1 MKKLY
6 LLFFFATLLSAT
18 VSASIFPISVVVTP
32 GSCGGPGSII
42 VTPTGGVGPYT
53 YAINGL
59 PFQASNVFNGL
70 APGIYTVVAV
80 DINGDSGSE
89 TVTIVSSPMITA
101 TATVTPASCSGV
113 PDGSITILVT
123 AGTAPFQFSLD
134 GGITYQSSNILSNLA
149 AGAYTVTI
157 RDVAGCVIS
166 MTVIVPLANIVTANA
181 GNDTAICAGTSAQ
194 LHGSG
199 GTVYSWSPAAGLS
212 DPNIANPVATPVAS
226 TIYQLTVSSGPCT
239 STSQVTVVVMPLPA
253 ANAGPD
259 ITICAGNAVQLAG
272 SGGST
277 YSWSP
282 ATGLSDPFVANPMAS
297 PATTT
302 TYQLTVSNG
311 VCSASDF
318 VVVSVNHAVANA
330 GADVTICAGNSVQ
343 LTGTGGIVYVWS
355 PAIGLNDPSIANPV
369 AGPAVTTNYILAVTD
384 ASGCMAQDTI
394 TVSVQSL
401 DVPLVTLNAGT
412 LTVTNPDISATYT
425 WQVLNG
431 SSWDDVVPLATGTS
445 FTPVATGEYR
455 VKVVSGPC
463 TEFSGSMLAG
473 RLASRNEFG
482 IYLYPNPTTGL
493 LVLDEIRLSQGWE
506 TLEIINS
513 QGMRVLVQDIRN
525 RTAVSVNVSNLRT
538 GIYNAKLRKADG
550 GSTMF
555 RFIKQ

>member
-1 MKKLY
+1 MKKFY
-6 LLFFFATLLSAT
+6 LLFLFATLISAN
-18 VSASIFPISVVVTP
+18 VSASTFPISVVVTN

-42 VTPTGGVGPYT
+42 VTPLGGVGPYS

-59 PFQASNVFNGL
+59 PYQASNVFNGL
-70 APGIYTVVAV
+70 PPGVYTVVVV

-113 PDGSITILVT
+113 PDGSITILAT
-123 AGTAPFQFSLD
+123 AGTAPFEFSLD
-134 GGITYQSSNILSNLA
+134 GGTTYQSSNILSNLA
-149 AGAYTVTI
+149 AGAYTITI

-166 MTVIVPLANIVTANA
+166 MTVVVPFANSATANA
-181 GNDTAICAGTSAQ
+181 GNDTTICAGTSAQ

-199 GTVYSWSPAAGLS
+199 GSVYSWSPAAGLS

-259 ITICAGNAVQLAG
+259 ASVCAGSSVQLSG
-272 SGGST
+272 SGGTT

-282 ATGLSDPFVANPMAS
+282 STGLSDPSVADPIANPA
-297 PATTT
+297 ATT

-311 VCSASDF
+311 VCTASDF
-318 VVVSVNHAVANA
+318 MVLSVHTAVANA
-330 GADVTICAGNSVQ
+330 GADVTICAGGSVQ
-343 LTGTGGIVYVWS
+343 LTGTGGIVYLWS
-355 PAIGLNDPSIANPV
+355 PSIGLSDPLIANPI
-369 AGPAVTTNYILAVTD
+369 ASPASTTHYILAVTD
-384 ASGCMAQDTI
+384 ASGCIASDTI
-394 TVSVQSL
+394 TVSVQTL
-401 DVPLVTLNAGT
+401 DVPLVTLNTGT

-431 SSWDDVVPLATGTS
+431 SSWDDIIPLASGTS
-445 FTPVATGEYR
+445 YTPVTTGEYR
-455 VKVVSGPC
+455 VKAVSGPC
-463 TEFSGSMLAG
+463 TEFSGSMMAG
-473 RLASRNEFG
+473 RHASGNEFG

-493 LVLDEIRLSQGWE
+493 LVLDEMRLSQNWE
-506 TLEIINS
+506 TLEIVNS
-513 QGMRVLVQDIRN
+513 QGMRMLVQDIKN
-525 RTAVSVNVSNLRT
+525 RTSVTVNVSNFKT
-538 GIYNAKLRKADG
+538 GIYNVKLRKADG

-555 RFIKQ
+555 RFMKQ